1 MNKLM
6 YNYEADVEFLDNGI
20 RFFRIKRKLESNYIT
35 SKYALIMGNMFASYF
50 NYIWYSSH

>member
-20 RFFRIKRKLESNYIT
+20 KIFRIKRKLESNYIT
-35 SKYALIMGNMFASYF
+35 SKYALIMGNMFTSYF
-50 NYIWYSSH
+50 NYI